1 MFDFK
6 DTEANVLMQRK
17 AEIAAADMDGM
28 ELEELRTISEELTA
42 INAELE
48 ARKAAEAER
57 RALAEAIS
65 EGVGTTVEEAPAPVE
80 ETIEETRTT
89 MTEMEIR
96 KSSEYEEA
104 YARYLKSEDDREVRA
119 LLSENATN
127 GTVPVPA
134 VVYDIIKTAWER
146 DGITSRVRKAYL
158 RGNLKVGFEI
168 SSDGAIVH
176 TEGGAA
182 IDPENLVLGIVELKP
197 VSIKKAIQITDEAL
211 DLSGRAF
218 LEYIYDELTYQI
230 AKKAADTLLDKIFA
244 CGTASTTT
252 QVAVAKI
259 TSTTI
264 SVGLVAQALSHLSD
278 EAENPVVILN
288 KATWGAFKAAQAANG
303 YNYDPFEGL
312 PVIFNNHVTAFS
324 AATTG
329 VAYVLVGDLNHGA
342 LMNFPNGDE
351 INITL
356 DRLSLKKQDLV
367 EVFGRE
373 FVGIEPVAPFAFC
386 KVVK

>member
-17 AEIAAADMDGM
+17 AEIASADMDGM
-28 ELEELRTISEELTA
+28 ELEELRSISEELTA

-57 RALAEAIS
+57 RSLAEAIS
-65 EGVGTTVEEAPAPVE
+65 EGIGTTVEEAPAPVE

-104 YARYLKSEDDREVRA
+104 FARYLKTEDDKECRA
-119 LLSENATN
+119 LLSQNATN

-134 VVYDIIKTAWER
+134 VVYDIVKTAWEK

-168 SSDGAIVH
+168 SADGAVVH

-182 IDPENLVLGIVELKP
+182 IDPENLVLGVVELKP
-197 VSIKKAIQITDEAL
+197 VSIKKAVQISDEAL

-218 LEYIYDELTYQI
+218 LEYIYDEITYQI
-230 AKKAADTLLDKIFA
+230 AKKAAETLIDKIFA

-264 SVGLVAQALSHLSD
+264 NLNLIAQALGELSD
-278 EAENPVVILN
+278 EAAEPVAIMN
-288 KATWGAFKAAQAANG
+288 KKTWAAIKNAQAAAN
-303 YNYDPFEGL
+303 YAYDPFEGL
-312 PVIFNNHVTAFS
+312 PVIYSNHITAFS

-329 VAYVLVGDLNHGA
+329 VPYILVGDLGHGA

-351 INITL
+351 INLTI

-386 KVVK
+386 KIVH

>member
-6 DTEANVLMQRK
+6 GIEADVLIQRK
-17 AEIAAADMDGM
+17 AEIAAADKDAISN
-28 ELEELRTISEELTA
+28 EELRNLVDELTA

-48 ARKAAEAER
+48 ARKAAEEER
-57 RALAEAIS
+57 KALAEAIS
-65 EGVGTTVEEAPAPVE
+65 NGIGSTVEEAPASVE
-80 ETIEETRTT
+80 ETIEERNP

-104 YARYLKSEDDREVRA
+104 YARYLKSEDDKECRA
-119 LLSENATN
+119 LLSENAAN

-134 VVYDIIKTAWER
+134 VVYDIIKTAWEK

-168 SSDGAIVH
+168 SADGAVVH

-218 LEYIYDELTYQI
+218 LEYIYDELTYRI
-230 AKKAADTLLDKIFA
+230 AKKAAETLLDKIFA

-252 QVAVAKI
+252 QVAVAKY

-264 SVGLVAQALSHLSD
+264 SVGLVAQALSQLSD
-278 EAENPVVILN
+278 EAANPVVVIN
-288 KATWGAFKAAQAANG
+288 KATWGLFKAAQAANG

-312 PVIFNNHVTAFS
+312 PVIFDNHIKSFS

-329 VAYVLVGDLNHGA
+329 VPYMLVGDFNHGA

-351 INITL
+351 INLTI
-356 DRLSLKKQDLV
+356 DRLTYKKQDLV

-386 KVVK
+386 KVTK